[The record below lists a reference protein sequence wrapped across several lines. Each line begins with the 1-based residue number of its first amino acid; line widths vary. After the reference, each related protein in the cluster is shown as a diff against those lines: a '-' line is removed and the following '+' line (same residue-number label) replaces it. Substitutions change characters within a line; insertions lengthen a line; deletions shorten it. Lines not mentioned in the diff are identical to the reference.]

1 MKLKRIEKYR
11 QLIEKMSENPDKH
24 ILKWLGIE
32 PKEIRGRISKN
43 PDQRKIILDQLRKQL
58 KKELVRRRNGVIR
71 VVKFSQIQRHI
82 EKAEKLAKKNKI
94 IIYDFDDTIGATT
107 GVREFLIKFNAANGL
122 KMDPKEVEDF
132 EKKIKDVD
140 INSAK
145 LIKLSCEL
153 GIVYIVT
160 NATKWWIETSC
171 KTYYPLLWAELS
183 KVAGIVSAQDKFAA
197 AHPLTPATPRA
208 MIKWKELAFR
218 EILKEEGCFGK
229 SAKSKNIISIG
240 DSTIERDAMIAIMPQ
255 LRGLVK
261 LVKLPDKPT
270 ISSLA
275 KTIEIMEASLA
286 AIVKH
291 GAMLNGNLD
300 DICDKLLEQV
310 ALG

>member
-1 MKLKRIEKYR
+1 MSDKRIVR
-11 QLIEKMSENPDKH
+11 MA
-24 ILKWLGIE
+24 
-32 PKEIRGRISKN
+32 RIK
-43 PDQRKIILDQLRKQL
+43 QRKSRAMGRQ
-58 KKELVRRRNGVIR
+58 NGVIR
-71 VVKFSQIQRHI
+71 VVKFSQIQRYI
-82 EKAEKLAKKNKI
+82 EKVKELAKKNKI

-107 GVREFLIKFNAANGL
+107 GVREFIIKLEAARNNGP

-132 EKKIKDVD
+132 EKRIKEVD
-140 INSAK
+140 IKSAK
-145 LIKLSCEL
+145 LLKLSCEL

-160 NATKWWIETSC
+160 NGTKWWIETSC

-275 KTIEIMEASLA
+275 KTIDIMEASLA